1 MCVCVYVH
9 STLHRR
15 SKKILQLL
23 LRKKLK
29 IIHRP
34 WKKEEPLKKY
44 FSFEKKCTIDLSI
57 QRKLPLSF
65 REVPPPPPLFYI
77 SARVVFNTFSRE
89 NRPRLNEK
97 SPFPRKGSP
106 RLSRYPYY
114 PIHTTEN
121 VRLRAPVCLCMRVY
135 RIVSTLTFTNIFPC
149 DLEISTNSN
158 Y

>member
-1 MCVCVYVH
+1 MYLKQCKYNSVHVCVCVYVH

-65 REVPPPPPLFYI
+65 REVPPPLL
-77 SARVVFNTFSRE
+77 SST
-89 NRPRLNEK
+89 
-97 SPFPRKGSP
+97 FPRGLSLIRSLAKTGPGSMKNP
-106 RLSRYPYY
+106 PFLER
-114 PIHTTEN
+114 
-121 VRLRAPVCLCMRVY
+121 VRHACPATLITRFTQQRMSACAHLFAYVCV
-135 RIVSTLTFTNIFPC
+135 FTG
-149 DLEISTNSN
+149 SWVH
-158 Y
+158 

>member
-1 MCVCVYVH
+1 MKKRRTVEKIFLIRKKMYDRSLDSTQA
-9 STLHRR
+9 STLFQR
-15 SKKILQLL
+15 S
-23 LRKKLK
+23 
-29 IIHRP
+29 
-34 WKKEEPLKKY
+34 
-44 FSFEKKCTIDLSI
+44 
-57 QRKLPLSF
+57 
-65 REVPPPPPLFYI
+65 PPPPLFYI

-149 DLEISTNSN
+149 EISTNSN